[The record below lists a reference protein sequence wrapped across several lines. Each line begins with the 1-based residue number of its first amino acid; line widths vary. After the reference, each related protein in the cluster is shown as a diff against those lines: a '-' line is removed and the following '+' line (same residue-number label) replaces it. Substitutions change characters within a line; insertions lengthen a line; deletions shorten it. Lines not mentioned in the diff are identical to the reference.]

1 MKKLLLVILSI
12 LLMNCR
18 SITVTSQYNRAASI
32 DDYTSFY
39 WIPGLFLEMDMKK
52 ISPESARII
61 QNQTFKEM
69 IFKGFTL
76 EKEQPEIFVN
86 IEAIGEDK
94 SASSNVTRFGFKYW
108 DGYDSTQQL
117 KSGDLVVE
125 LIDATTETVIWQSKA
140 QNALLGDITKEEQVS
155 QILRQMFRELRF

>member
-1 MKKLLLVILSI
+1 H
-12 LLMNCR
+12 
-18 SITVTSQYNRAASI
+18 
-32 DDYTSFY
+32 
-39 WIPGLFLEMDMKK
+39 EMDMKK

-155 QILRQMFRELRF
+155 